1 MAQIDA
7 ARKFCLKYK
16 QNLILKGAYS
26 AVVTSDGG
34 VHFNTTGNPGMA
46 TAGSGDV
53 LCGVV
58 LGLLSQGM
66 RGDEAAVLAA
76 YLHGLAGDKAAET
89 HGEVSLMAGD
99 IAECLCQAF
108 LDF

>member
-1 MAQIDA
+1 MA
-7 ARKFCLKYK
+7 
-16 QNLILKGAYS
+16 
-26 AVVTSDGG
+26 
-34 VHFNTTGNPGMA
+34 
-46 TAGSGDV
+46 
-53 LCGVV
+53 
-58 LGLLSQGM
+58 
-66 RGDEAAVLAA
+66 GDEAAVLAA

>member
-1 MAQIDA
+1 MSGTAGYDTVERCAVIAIVA
-7 ARKFCLKYK
+7 AR
-16 QNLILKGAYS
+16 
-26 AVVTSDGG
+26 
-34 VHFNTTGNPGMA
+34 
-46 TAGSGDV
+46 AGSGDV

-58 LGLLSQGM
+58 LGLLSQGLK
-66 RGDEAAVLAA
+66 GDEAAVLAA

-108 LDF
+108 FDFSNFGC